1 MGRPAVDISQ
11 LTPDERLEL
20 IGELWDS
27 LTPHDVPL
35 TPEQRDELRR
45 RVDRVNADGST
56 GSAWADVE
64 ARIRRRA
71 R

>member
-1 MGRPAVDISQ
+1 MGRPALDISQ
-11 LTPDERLEL
+11 LTPDERLDL

-27 LTPHDVPL
+27 LTPQDVPL
-35 TPEQRDELRR
+35 TPEQREELRR

-56 GSAWADVE
+56 GSPWPDVE
-64 ARIRRRA
+64 ARIRRRF